1 MTFST
6 SCAASAVRRMLAAVL
21 VAAAPWAAAQQDAS
35 QFPAAATR
43 FLDGELPAMEAAV
56 RSGDRTY
63 FHDAMA
69 RMVDFADAWGFKSR
83 ANPELARYPMC
94 TGAVQDFLVV
104 GLCRITPNGEDC
116 TPMLASGFERNLR
129 ACRDAVAR

>member
-1 MTFST
+1 MTLST
-6 SCAASAVRRMLAAVL
+6 SCGAGAVRGMVAAVL
-21 VAAAPWAAAQQDAS
+21 VAVAPWAAAQQDPS
-35 QFPAAATR
+35 QFPAAAVR
-43 FLDGELPAMEAAV
+43 FLDGELPAMDAAV

-83 ANPELARYPMC
+83 ANPELARFPMC

-104 GLCRITPNGEDC
+104 GLCRVTPNGEDC

-129 ACRDAVAR
+129 ACRDAAR

>member
-1 MTFST
+1 
-6 SCAASAVRRMLAAVL
+6 MLAAAL
-21 VAAAPWAAAQQDAS
+21 LAVAPCTFAQQDAS

-43 FLDGELPAMEAAV
+43 FLDGEMPAMEAAV
-56 RSGDRTY
+56 RNADRAY

-129 ACRDAVAR
+129 ACRDVAGR

>member
-1 MTFST
+1 MTLST
-6 SCAASAVRRMLAAVL
+6 RCGAGAARRAL
-21 VAAAPWAAAQQDAS
+21 VAALLAVAPWASAQQDAS

-43 FLDGELPAMEAAV
+43 FLDGEMPAMEAAV
-56 RSGDRTY
+56 RSGDRAY

-83 ANPELARYPMC
+83 ANPELARFPMC

-104 GLCRITPNGEDC
+104 GLCRVTPNGEDC

-129 ACRDAVAR
+129 ACREAAR

>member
-6 SCAASAVRRMLAAVL
+6 SRGAGAVCCVLAAALIV
-21 VAAAPWAAAQQDAS
+21 AAPWAWAQQDAS

-56 RSGDRTY
+56 RSGDRGW

-69 RMVDFADAWGFKSR
+69 RMVEFADAWGFKSR
-83 ANPELARYPMC
+83 AKPELARYPMC

-116 TPMLASGFERNLR
+116 TPMLASSFERNLR

>member
-1 MTFST
+1 MILSI
-6 SCAASAVRRMLAAVL
+6 SWRAGAARRVL
-21 VAAAPWAAAQQDAS
+21 MVALLAAAPWAAAQQDPS
-35 QFPAAATR
+35 QFPSAATR

-56 RSGDRTY
+56 RSGDRAY

-83 ANPELARYPMC
+83 ANPELAGYPMC

-104 GLCRITPNGEDC
+104 GLCRITPNGDDC

-129 ACRDAVAR
+129 ACRDAAR

>member
-1 MTFST
+1 MTLST
-6 SCAASAVRRMLAAVL
+6 SRGAGAVRGM
-21 VAAAPWAAAQQDAS
+21 VAAALIAVAPWAAAQQDPS
-35 QFPAAATR
+35 QFPAAAVR
-43 FLDGELPAMEAAV
+43 FLDGELPAMDAAV

-83 ANPELARYPMC
+83 ANPELARFPMC

-104 GLCRITPNGEDC
+104 GLCRVTPNGEDC
-116 TPMLASGFERNLR
+116 TPMLANGFERNLR
-129 ACRDAVAR
+129 ACRDAAR

>member
-1 MTFST
+1 MLV
-6 SCAASAVRRMLAAVL
+6 AALL
-21 VAAAPWAAAQQDAS
+21 AAAPWASAQQDPS

-43 FLDGELPAMEAAV
+43 FLDGEMSAMEAAV
-56 RSGDRTY
+56 RSGDRAY

-69 RMVDFADAWGFKSR
+69 RMVDFADAWGFKSHT
-83 ANPELARYPMC
+83 NPELARYPMC

-129 ACRDAVAR
+129 ACRDAVGR

>member
-1 MTFST
+1 MTLST
-6 SCAASAVRRMLAAVL
+6 SCGAGAVRRVLAVVL
-21 VAAAPWAAAQQDAS
+21 VAVAPWAAAQQDPS
-35 QFPAAATR
+35 QFPAAAVR
-43 FLDGELPAMEAAV
+43 FLDGELPAMDAAV

-83 ANPELARYPMC
+83 ANPELARFPMC

-104 GLCRITPNGEDC
+104 GLCRVTPNGEDC

-129 ACRDAVAR
+129 ACRDAAR